1 MARPQAQG
9 DQLSAASHIPEWRSI
24 DEVPEGTPFEFRYRG
39 RTYSAVRFKSEGNQ
53 RTYGMPNVALNGEF
67 GRAILADAL
76 GRTLEDSLTAVRS
89 FETESQR
96 QARLAVQRQ
105 KSALVKEAMAAKSKP
120 ARKARW

>member
-1 MARPQAQG
+1 MSGAGQ
-9 DQLSAASHIPEWRSI
+9 IPEWRSI

-39 RTYSAVRFKSEGNQ
+39 RVYKAVRFRSDGKQ
-53 RTYGMPNVALNGEF
+53 HTYGRPNVALNGEF

-96 QARLAVQRQ
+96 QARLAVQRE
-105 KSALVKEAMAAKSKP
+105 KNALIKEAMAAKSKP
-120 ARKARW
+120 ARKERW